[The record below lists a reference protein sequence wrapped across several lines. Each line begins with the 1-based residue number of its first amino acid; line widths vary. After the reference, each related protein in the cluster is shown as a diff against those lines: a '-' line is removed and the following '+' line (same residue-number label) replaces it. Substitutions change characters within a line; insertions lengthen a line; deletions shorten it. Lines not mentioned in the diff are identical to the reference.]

1 MAISDDWDIDFIDK
15 VISHVDGV
23 LTYASNTGTAPADGD
38 YIRGSSSGA
47 IGKIIAGSD
56 LGGTTAAGTLTLT
69 NVVGKFED
77 TEALV
82 VMDRLLFDNVTAS
95 NGGFAVG
102 DTLDESGA
110 GTGSIVVRAIEYNIF
125 TTAGD
130 GYIYGVHSGEDF
142 TDGDVLDINGGQAD
156 VADADGAQTDG
167 ATFSTAVVNGTLAV
181 PGTANTNNS
190 VIIHYDAGT
199 VAIPEGATIEDASTG
214 AIGIAQQV
222 YGVTTT
228 GSVRIINSN
237 TTGGS
242 WTDNNTLR
250 ADMVIA
256 YDGLQTGQVFS
267 AGDVVVGGTSG
278 ATGRVLAD
286 TGTEL
291 ILADESGTWGNNE
304 QLQVGGTYIADAS
317 GTNTTLDLATINI
330 PGGVRTSQRASQGG
344 IYVGTASLNI
354 VRSFNELYT
363 YLQDTFDELGQ
374 LDDNEPMTA
383 QVKDQAYTLVNSW
396 KIPDLSMRFL
406 ESGSLKD
413 EGNNNIFANI
423 QTLGSIADITSQ
435 GFYYDSTQPTPQPNI
450 YVEQNGAV
458 LRQDWLEGNINV
470 LVKVK
475 TKTDTRHIDPT
486 VNTLGQLINSG
497 IVTVFAREYLRTYDN
512 FTFTNTTGGYVAVPL
527 ATAND
532 LDNNTGQ
539 YTFSWDGGDAYTLVV
554 GEEIAVGADTS
565 ASPLRVGIVTA
576 QTGDAGATGTVTYV
590 LKSATQFADPNPN
603 IIGGVSGKD
612 FDINGAVTNVVA
624 GYGTNIKIMTVDRRF
639 TGGTTS
645 GTFVIGETVTQAV
658 SGATGYVLED
668 DSGTIYVQDA
678 SGTFTGTNLLTGGV
692 SSATNTP
699 TATAAYITVPK
710 DIEDGTGDLNYK
722 AVISGDITNASAQV
736 IENVYQW
743 AKFVTRSESTST
755 EGGPGSTAGVQG
767 RIYRYLD
774 STFAEKKAS
783 PYGTFAGGTMFGAQG
798 VFIDKD
804 TLDTSDVQ
812 SISLIDNAGTTVT
825 PPNLQSLTV
834 TSLVSG
840 DRASVYRSTGAA
852 STTILTTEFTVGT
865 VSGLNNG
872 TGDSQVLVAAGTR
885 SVSPLPSDIP
895 STGVLRIEDPSNA
908 GIFLRYPYISV
919 DKTTNIFT
927 LSGTLPGDLTAGDDV
942 FVALIEEQ
950 ASGTSVSNTIQ
961 YVSDINLLVRVRV
974 KGILPFQTTSTFGST
989 GASIGAVRTT
999 DSIVNL
1005 P

>member
-1 MAISDDWDIDFIDK
+1 MAISNDWDIDFIDK

-23 LTYASNTGTAPADGD
+23 LAYGSNTGTAPADGD
-38 YIRGSSSGA
+38 YVRGSSSGA
-47 IGKIIAGSD
+47 IGKIIAGTD
-56 LGGTTAAGTLTLT
+56 LGGTSATGTLTLT
-69 NVVGKFED
+69 NVVGKFESA
-77 TEALV
+77 ESLV
-82 VMDRLLFDNVTAS
+82 VMDRLLFDNVTS
-95 NGGFAVG
+95 GNGGFAVG

-110 GTGSIVVRAIEYNIF
+110 GTASIVVRAIEYNL
-125 TTAGD
+125 TSTAGD

-142 TDGDVLDINGGQAD
+142 TDGDVLDINGGQTD
-156 VADADGAQTDG
+156 VADADGAQTNG
-167 ATFSTAVVNGTLAV
+167 ATFTGAATTATLAV
-181 PGTANTNNS
+181 PGTTNTNNS

-228 GSVRIINSN
+228 GSVRIVNSN

-250 ADMVIA
+250 ADMVIL

-267 AGDVVVGGTSG
+267 VGDVVMGGTSS

-286 TGTEL
+286 TGSAL
-291 ILADESGTWGNNE
+291 ILADESGTWSDDE
-304 QLQVGGTYIADAS
+304 QLQVGGTYIADAD
-317 GTNTTLDLATINI
+317 GTNTTLNLATINI

-383 QVKDQAYTLVNSW
+383 QVKDQAYTLVNDW
-396 KIPDLSMRFL
+396 QIPDLSMRFL

-423 QTLGSIADITSQ
+423 QTLGTIADITNQ
-435 GFYYDSTQPTPQPNI
+435 GFLYDTTQPTPQPNI
-450 YVEQNGAV
+450 YIEQNGAV
-458 LRQDWLEGNINV
+458 IRQDWLEGNINV

-475 TKTDTRHIDPT
+475 TKTDTRYIDPT

-497 IVTVFAREYLRTYDN
+497 TVTVFAREYLRTYDN

-527 ATAND
+527 ATADD

-539 YTFSWDGGDAYTLVV
+539 YTFSWDGGNAVTLLA
-554 GEEIAVGADTS
+554 GEEITVGSDTS
-565 ASPLRVGIVTA
+565 ASPLVVGIVTA
-576 QTGDAGATGTVTYV
+576 QTGGTAATGTVTYV
-590 LKSATQFADPNPN
+590 LKSSTQFSDPMPN

-612 FDINGAVTNVVA
+612 FDIDGSVTNVVA
-624 GYGTNIKIMTVDRRF
+624 GYSTDIKIMTVDRRF

-645 GTFVIGETVTQAV
+645 GTFVIGETVTEATT
-658 SGATGYVLED
+658 SATGYVLED

-678 SGTFTGTNLLTGGV
+678 TGTFNGTYQLTGGV
-692 SSATNTP
+692 SGATNTP
-699 TATAAYITVPK
+699 TATAAYTTVPK
-710 DIEDGTGDLNYK
+710 DVGTGTDYDYN
-722 AVISGDITNASAQV
+722 AVISGDITDADPQV
-736 IENVYQW
+736 IENVYEW

-755 EGGPGSTAGVQG
+755 EGGPGSASGINGQ
-767 RIYRYLD
+767 IYRYLV
-774 STFAEKKAS
+774 STYAEKKAS

-804 TLDTSDVQ
+804 TLDSTDIQ
-812 SISLIDNAGTTVT
+812 SISLIDVDGNTIT

-840 DRASVYRSTGAA
+840 DRASVYRSTGAGQ
-852 STTILTTEFTVGT
+852 TTILTTEFTVGT
-865 VSGLNNG
+865 VSGANNG

-885 SVSPLPSDIP
+885 NVSPLPSDVP
-895 STGVLRIEDPSNA
+895 SAAVLRIEDPANA
-908 GIFLRYPYISV
+908 GIFLRYPYTAV
-919 DKTTNIFT
+919 NRTTNIFT
-927 LSGTLPGDLTAGDDV
+927 LSGTLPSDLTAGDDV

-950 ASGTSVSNTIQ
+950 SSGTSVTNAIV
-961 YVSDINLLVRVRV
+961 YVSDIPLLVRVRV

-999 DSIVNL
+999 DTIVNL